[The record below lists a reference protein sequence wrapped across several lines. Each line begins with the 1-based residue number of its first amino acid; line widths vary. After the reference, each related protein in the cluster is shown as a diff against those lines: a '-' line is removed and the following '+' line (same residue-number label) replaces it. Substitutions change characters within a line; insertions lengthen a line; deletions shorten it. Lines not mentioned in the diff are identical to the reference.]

1 MIVTLQCLH
10 GTILRARRRMA
21 TSRISLRA
29 TRSAAIAEGA
39 LTSVLVVLFQYFRKP
54 LILRCFTSQRIS
66 LCQIGDV

>member
-1 MIVTLQCLH
+1 
-10 GTILRARRRMA
+10 MA

-39 LTSVLVVLFQYFRKP
+39 LTSVVVVLLQYFRKP